1 MTVLAVRGLKKSFG
15 GVRAVDGISF
25 EIGRGEL
32 MALIGPNGAG
42 KSTCFN
48 MIGGQLR
55 PDAGDILFEGRSI
68 AGLQPRQ
75 IWRRGIGRTF
85 QIAATFASMTVIE
98 NVQLAFAS
106 HDARL
111 HDMAGSLGAGRRREA
126 EELLNQVGMTDAAH
140 RSCRELAYGDVK
152 RVELAIALANDPR
165 LLLMDEPTAG
175 MGPRERLDM
184 MALVK
189 RLVAER
195 GVTVLFTEHS
205 MDVVFGFADRIVV
218 MARGTL
224 IAEGDPAAIRHNTQ
238 VQEVYLGAGETY
250 AKAGALSVPSQT
262 QVSSPAKERVKELPG
277 HWPQL
282 APSPRLR
289 GEGWGEGAGH
299 KAQTRGE
306 PPSPRP
312 SPPLGGEGETR
323 DADAVLEVDKLN
335 AWYGAGRVLFDLT
348 LRVGRGEAVALM
360 GRNGAGKSTTIKSVM
375 ALMARR
381 SGTVRF
387 CGRDISRLRPYE
399 IARLGIGFV
408 PEDRRV
414 FSDLTVAENLD
425 VGRQPPHRFPD
436 GEPAPVW
443 TEERLCELFPNLGP
457 MADRL
462 GRQMSGGE
470 QQMLALA
477 RTLMGNPLLVLL
489 DEPSEGVAPVIVERM
504 ANTISELK
512 KAGLSVLLS
521 EQNIHFA
528 ALVCDRAY
536 VLEKG
541 QVQWQGPMT
550 ELAGDTATQRAL
562 LSM

>member
-1 MTVLAVRGLKKSFG
+1 MTVLAIRDLTKSFG
-15 GVRAVDGISF
+15 GVQAVAGISF

-32 MALIGPNGAG
+32 LALIGPNGAG

-55 PDAGDILFEGRSI
+55 PDAGDIRFEGRSI

-75 IWRRGIGRTF
+75 IWRLGVGRTF
-85 QIAATFASMTVIE
+85 QVAATFASMTVIE
-98 NVQLAFAS
+98 NVQLALAS
-106 HDARL
+106 HHGRL

-126 EELLNQVGMTDAAH
+126 QGEAQELLNQVGMTDAAH
-140 RSCRELAYGDVK
+140 RACRELSYGDVK

-184 MALVK
+184 IMLVK
-189 RLVAER
+189 RLVTER
-195 GVTVLFTEHS
+195 GIAVLFTEHS
-205 MDVVFGFADRIVV
+205 MDVVFAFADRIIV
-218 MARGTL
+218 MARGAL
-224 IAEGDPAAIRHNTQ
+224 IAEGDPAAIRHNAQ

-250 AKAGALSVPSQT
+250 AKAGVPSLPFQT
-262 QVSSPAKERVKELPG
+262 PVSSPAKERVKELPG
-277 HWPQL
+277 HWPRP

-289 GEGWGEGAGH
+289 GEG
-299 KAQTRGE
+299 
-306 PPSPRP
+306 
-312 SPPLGGEGETR
+312 ETR
-323 DADAVLEVDKLN
+323 DADTVLEVENLN
-335 AWYGAGRVLFDLT
+335 AWYGAARVLFDLS

-360 GRNGAGKSTTIKSVM
+360 GRNGAGKSTTIKTVM

-381 SGTVRF
+381 SGMVRF
-387 CGRDISRLRPYE
+387 CGRDISRLRPHE

-425 VGRQPPHRFPD
+425 VGRQPPRRFPD
-436 GEPAPVW
+436 GKPAPLW
-443 TEERLCELFPNLGP
+443 TEERLYELFPNLAG
-457 MADRL
+457 MADRV

-470 QQMLALA
+470 QQMLAVA

-489 DEPSEGVAPVIVERM
+489 DEPSEGIAPVIVQRM

-528 ALVCDRAY
+528 GLVCDRAY

-541 QVQWQGPMT
+541 QVQWQGAMA
-550 ELAGDTATQRAL
+550 ELAGDMATQRAL
-562 LSM
+562 LSI